1 MVRPRSEEAHQKV
14 LEAAAELFAE
24 RGLDGTSMDAIAE
37 ASTVSKATI
46 YKHWADKDALCLE
59 VLGYIHGLDEPRPA
73 FLSEDF
79 RADLIAQLRYEP
91 AVERK
96 AMKEKIW
103 PHLVAYSA
111 RNPEFGRAWRAKIME
126 PARQGL
132 ICMVRRG
139 EAEGL
144 LNMKKVDPDSALA
157 ILLGPLIYRQVFIQR
172 LGGTVPPDLEAHIA
186 DAFLGAFGCGGL
198 QNGNTRRRRRPK
210 T

>member
-59 VLGYIHGLDEPRPA
+59 VLGYLHGLDEPRPA
-73 FLSEDF
+73 FESGDF

-91 AVERK
+91 AAERK

-103 PHLVAYSA
+103 PHLAAYSA

-132 ICMVRRG
+132 TCMVRRG
-139 EAEGL
+139 EELGVL
-144 LNMKKVDPDSALA
+144 DMKGVDPDSALA

-172 LGGTVPPDLEAHIA
+172 LGGTVPADLEVHVA
-186 DAFLGAFGCGGL
+186 DAFLGAFGSVI
-198 QNGNTRRRRRPK
+198 RRKGMQRRGI
-210 T
+210 